1 MSDQG
6 MINLFGYAGPD
17 QEPMLKK
24 LNIYENALN
33 WNKSD
38 RCSNSTFLCCEFARS
53 SMFKL

>member
-1 MSDQG
+1 MSDQV
-6 MINLFGYAGPD
+6 MINLFGYAGHD